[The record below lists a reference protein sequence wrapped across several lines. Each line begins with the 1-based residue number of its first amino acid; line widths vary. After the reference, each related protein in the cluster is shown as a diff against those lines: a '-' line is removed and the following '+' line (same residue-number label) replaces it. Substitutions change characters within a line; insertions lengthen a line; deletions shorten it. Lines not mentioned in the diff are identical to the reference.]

1 MNMNDRYHINKP
13 DVILESFDDEVV
25 IVNLGSGN
33 YYSIDA
39 LGAEIWGM
47 LQKGSTANEITAQLS
62 REYDS
67 AVENIEAGVAEF
79 IGILRSEALIV
90 TDPAASST
98 EAAMDGAVVETR
110 RPFAP
115 PVLHKYTDMQELL
128 LVDPIH
134 DVDETG
140 WPNIPNNA
148 GPDSNSKE
156 S

>member
-1 MNMNDRYHINKP
+1 MNVNDRYRINKP
-13 DVILESFDDEVV
+13 DVILESFDDEAV

-33 YYSIDA
+33 YYSIDT
-39 LGAEIWGM
+39 LGAEIWAM
-47 LQKGSTANEITAQLS
+47 VQKGSTVKEITARLS

-67 AVENIEAGVAEF
+67 AVENIETGVTEF
-79 IGILRSEALIV
+79 IESILSEGLIV
-90 TDPAASST
+90 PDPSALFPK
-98 EAAMDGAVVETR
+98 EKMDGAIPETR
-110 RPFAP
+110 KAFAP
-115 PVLHKYTDMQELL
+115 PALHKYTDMQELL

-140 WPNIPNNA
+140 WPNIPNTA